1 MTKHVC
7 ILCCQ
12 NKYSSLQR
20 HRIALDTTLDD
31 VREKEACTM
40 NTMSLKPDFKVVEV
54 VDLDSSVAA
63 LLGRLATKTE

>member
-1 MTKHVC
+1 
-7 ILCCQ
+7 
-12 NKYSSLQR
+12 
-20 HRIALDTTLDD
+20 
-31 VREKEACTM
+31 M